1 MIKRLLQNGHGHA
14 KWLPAAFCNNVKFI
28 LKQLSSALLQIAHP
42 TKMSSIETQS
52 KTTANILLIAAVL
65 LAVSLMV
72 FLWHSS
78 NELVDDYR
86 AVNHAY
92 AVKGKLEIL
101 MNHVT
106 DGETGE
112 RGFLITGT
120 ESYLEPYHNYLSH
133 IDIDYSDLTKLT
145 AGDPPQRQQLA
156 LLQPLLLQRKELLS
170 HMIDLRREHNLVDL
184 ATNPEFASGKAVHDQ
199 IRAVVDGMI
208 ERERATIGQRDSDVA
223 SATSL
228 TQRAMAAV
236 ALGIACL
243 GIALFFSNWRDRAER
258 ARAKEALSTEK
269 EERER
274 LQVQLQQSVD
284 LMSRMSELSRIGG
297 WEFHTDTRKLSWSP
311 EVYRIHEVD
320 PRETLD
326 IDKALPFYPA
336 EAGSLMQAAFQNA
349 LEHGTSWDL
358 ELPFV
363 TARGRRLWVRT
374 IGAAHRRDG
383 VTWKLDGSF
392 QDITERKRAEE
403 DLYEAN
409 TQLSY
414 ERDRAEAASRAK
426 SQFLANMSHEIRTPM
441 NAILGMVQL
450 LGQTE
455 LSKRQNDYV
464 IKTERAAK
472 SLLEILNDI
481 LDFSKIEAD
490 KIVLDIQ
497 AFSLDKLM
505 RDLAVILSS
514 SLGKKDVEALL
525 DIDTQLPIHLKGD
538 SLRLQQVLVNL
549 AGNAVKFTERGT
561 IVVSLKLAGEDDTHI
576 TVEFAVSDTGI
587 GIPREQLQQIF
598 VGFSQGE
605 ASTTRRY
612 GGTGLGL
619 AISKRLV
626 GLMGGEL
633 KVESEPHQGS
643 RFHFS
648 LPFERAPLEG
658 SIQDKYN
665 EVALPGSTRSL
676 RTLVVDDS
684 DMARQILHNMIESLG
699 WHCDT
704 ADSGYQAMRAIQ
716 ANMER
721 GRNYDVIFMDWKM
734 PGMDGWQVTQ
744 HIRQAY
750 PAAAMPII
758 IMVSAYG
765 REVLAERLQN
775 EPMALDGFL
784 VKPVTAS
791 MLFDAVVDAK
801 AGNDSSAALRV
812 PQRVV
817 SKRLAGLRLLVVED
831 NAMNQQVACEL
842 LTGAGA
848 QVSLA
853 NNGRTGVDA
862 AISAEP
868 PFDAVLMDV
877 QMPEMDGYA
886 ATAAIRRHPRLKS
899 MPIIAMTANAMASDK
914 EACLAA
920 GMNDH
925 IGKPID
931 LDTLSQT
938 ILRHCKPQPGAPQAP
953 RAVETAPSVAVT
965 ATADTVPAISES
977 SQEELAKALQRM
989 GANAELYLKMANSF
1003 GPTAESM
1010 HDQLQSHIRNGET
1023 VDVTRVLHTL
1033 KGIARTMGA
1042 VELGNYVE
1050 REEKRIKQSGKLGSP
1065 ALARDVLLPLIQR
1078 HTEAALQFAQHLN
1091 KTGKRA
1097 SITANTQDK
1106 GKASEEAKHMLDEL
1120 NHLLEGR
1127 NLRALAVFGDFKERY
1142 QETLGLPLAPLEQ
1155 QLDKLDFRQAQLE
1168 LNALK
1173 ESLQ

>member
-1 MIKRLLQNGHGHA
+1 MQ
-14 KWLPAAFCNNVKFI
+14 
-28 LKQLSSALLQIAHP
+28 
-42 TKMSSIETQS
+42 MSSIDTQS
-52 KTTANILLIAAVL
+52 KNTANLVLIVVVL
-65 LAVSLMV
+65 LAVSLLV

-78 NELVDDYR
+78 NDLADDYR
-86 AVNHAY
+86 AVNHAH
-92 AVKGKLEIL
+92 AVKSKLETL

-120 ESYLEPYHNYLSH
+120 ESYLEPYRNYLSH
-133 IDIDYSDLTKLT
+133 IDADTDELNDLT
-145 AGDPPQRQQLA
+145 AEDPGQQQQLA
-156 LLQPLLLQRKELLS
+156 LLRPLLLERKKLLNR
-170 HMIDLRREHNLVDL
+170 MIDLRREHSLAELAVD
-184 ATNPEFASGKAVHDQ
+184 PEFANGKEVHDQ
-199 IRAVVDGMI
+199 IRSVVDNMI
-208 ERERATIGQRDSDVA
+208 ARERATIRQRDSDVA

-228 TQRAMAAV
+228 TRRAMTAV
-236 ALGIACL
+236 ALGVACL
-243 GIALFFSNWRDRAER
+243 GIALFFGNWRDRAER
-258 ARAKEALSTEK
+258 ARSREALHAEK
-269 EERER
+269 AERER
-274 LQVQLQQSVD
+274 LQEQLQQSVE
-284 LMSRMSELSRIGG
+284 LMNRMSELSHVGG
-297 WEFHTDTRKLSWSP
+297 WELLTDSRKLSWSP

-326 IDKALPFYPA
+326 IDKALPFYPG
-336 EAGSLMQAAFQNA
+336 EAGPLMQATFQNA
-349 LEHGTSWDL
+349 ITRGISWDL
-358 ELPFV
+358 ELPFI

-374 IGAAHRRDG
+374 IGVAHQRDG

-392 QDITERKRAEE
+392 QDITARKRADEA
-403 DLYEAN
+403 LHEAN
-409 TQLSY
+409 TQLAF

-441 NAILGMVQL
+441 NAVLGMVQL

-455 LSKRQNDYV
+455 LTKRQHDYV
-464 IKTERAAK
+464 LKTERAAK

-490 KIVLDIQ
+490 KMVLDVQ

-525 DIDTQLPIHLKGD
+525 DIDTRLPIHVKGD

-561 IVVSLKLAGEDDTHI
+561 IVVSLKLASEDNAHI
-576 TVEFAVSDTGI
+576 VVEFAVSDTGI
-587 GIPREQLQQIF
+587 GISREHLQQIF

-626 GLMGGEL
+626 ELMGGEL

-648 LPFERAPLEG
+648 LPFERATLEG
-658 SIQDKYN
+658 NIQDKYN
-665 EVALPGSTRSL
+665 EVTLPGATRSL

-684 DMARQILHNMIESLG
+684 DMARQVLHGMIEALG

-716 ANMER
+716 ASMER

-744 HIRQAY
+744 HIRQVY
-750 PAAAMPII
+750 PASAVPII

-812 PQRVV
+812 PQRSV

-831 NAMNQQVACEL
+831 NAMNQQVAYEL

-848 QVSLA
+848 QVSMA
-853 NNGRTGVDA
+853 NNGRAGVDA
-862 AISAEP
+862 ALSAEP
-868 PFDAVLMDV
+868 RFDAVLMDV
-877 QMPEMDGYA
+877 QMPEMDGYT
-886 ATAAIRRHPRLKS
+886 ATAEIRRHPRLVS

-931 LDTLSQT
+931 LDALAST
-938 ILRHCKPQPGAPQAP
+938 ILRHCKPQPDQAHAAH
-953 RAVETAPSVAVT
+953 AVAAVDETVEAAGSGEPLR
-965 ATADTVPAISES
+965 PES
-977 SQEELAKALQRM
+977 GQDELARALQRM
-989 GANAELYLKMANSF
+989 GGNTALYLNMANSF
-1003 GPTAESM
+1003 GPTAKTM
-1010 HDQLQSHIRNGET
+1010 HDQLQSHMRDGEIGE
-1023 VDVTRVLHTL
+1023 VTRVLHTL

-1042 VELGNYVE
+1042 TELGDYVE

-1065 ALARDVLLPLIQR
+1065 GLTADTLSPLIR
-1078 HTEAALQFAQHLN
+1078 HHTDTVLQFAQGLN
-1091 KTGKRA
+1091 KNEKRA
-1097 SITANTQDK
+1097 SIAASTQDK
-1106 GKASEEAKHMLDEL
+1106 GTASQEARDMLEEL

-1127 NLRALAVFGDFKERY
+1127 NMRALTVFGDFKERY
-1142 QETLGLPLAPLEQ
+1142 QEILGLGLAPLEQ
-1155 QLDKLDFRQAQLE
+1155 QLDKLDFRQAQNE
-1168 LNALK
+1168 LKALK

>member
-1 MIKRLLQNGHGHA
+1 
-14 KWLPAAFCNNVKFI
+14 
-28 LKQLSSALLQIAHP
+28 
-42 TKMSSIETQS
+42 MSSIDTQS
-52 KTTANILLIAAVL
+52 KNTANILLVAAVL
-65 LAVSLMV
+65 LAVSLLV

-78 NELVDDYR
+78 NDLVDDYR
-86 AVNHAY
+86 AANHSY
-92 AVKGKLEIL
+92 AVKGKLETL

-112 RGFLITGT
+112 RGFLITGS
-120 ESYLEPYHNYLSH
+120 ESYLAPYQHYLSH
-133 IDIDYSDLTKLT
+133 IDADYRELIELT
-145 AGDPPQRQQLA
+145 ADDPEQRRQLE
-156 LLQPLLLQRKELLS
+156 LLQPLLLERKKLLS
-170 HMIDLRREHNLVDL
+170 QMIDLRRNHSVQEL
-184 ATNPEFASGKAVHDQ
+184 AADPEFASGKAVHDQ
-199 IRAVVDGMI
+199 IRGVVDGMI
-208 ERERATIGQRDSDVA
+208 AREHATILQHDGDVA

-228 TQRAMAAV
+228 TRRAMSAV

-243 GIALFFSNWRDRAER
+243 GIALFFSNWRGRAER
-258 ARAKEALSTEK
+258 ASANEALLAEK
-269 EERER
+269 SQRER
-274 LQVQLQQSVD
+274 LQAQLQQSVD
-284 LMSRMSELSRIGG
+284 LMSRMSELSHVGG
-297 WEFHTDTRKLSWSP
+297 WEFLIDSRKLTWSP

-320 PRETLD
+320 PREALD

-336 EAGSLMQAAFQNA
+336 EAGPLMQAAFQNA
-349 LEHGTSWDL
+349 IEYGTSWDL

-374 IGAAHRRDG
+374 IGVAHRRDG
-383 VTWKLDGSF
+383 ITWKLEGSF
-392 QDITERKRAEE
+392 QDITARKKSDEA
-403 DLYEAN
+403 LHEAN
-409 TQLSY
+409 TQLAF

-455 LSKRQNDYV
+455 LSRRQLDYV
-464 IKTERAAK
+464 VKTERAAK
-472 SLLEILNDI
+472 SLLDILNDI

-490 KIVLDIQ
+490 KMLLEMQD
-497 AFSLDKLM
+497 FSLDKLM

-514 SLGKKDVEALL
+514 NLGKKDVEALL
-525 DIDTQLPIHLKGD
+525 DIDTRLPVHVRGD
-538 SLRLQQVLVNL
+538 ALRLQQVLVNL

-561 IVVSLKLAGEDDTHI
+561 IVVSLKLATEDNAHI
-576 TVEFAVSDTGI
+576 LIDFSVSDTGI
-587 GIPREQLQQIF
+587 GISREHLQQIF

-626 GLMGGEL
+626 ELMGGEL
-633 KVESEPHQGS
+633 KVESEPHKGS

-648 LPFERAPLEG
+648 LPFERAPLDG
-658 SIQDKYN
+658 NIQDKYN
-665 EVALPGSTRSL
+665 EVTLPGTARSL

-684 DMARQILHNMIESLG
+684 DMARQILHSMLEALG

-704 ADSGYQAMRAIQ
+704 ADSGYQAMRMIEA
-716 ANMER
+716 AAER

-744 HIRQAY
+744 HIRQVY
-750 PAAAMPII
+750 PAATVPII
-758 IMVSAYG
+758 IMVSAHG
-765 REVLAERLQN
+765 REVLAERLHS

-801 AGNDSSAALRV
+801 AGNEFSAALRV
-812 PQRVV
+812 PQRAV
-817 SKRLAGLRLLVVED
+817 SKRLTGLRLLVVED

-848 QVSLA
+848 QVDLA
-853 NNGRTGVDA
+853 ANGRAGVEA
-862 AISAEP
+862 VISAEP

-877 QMPEMDGYA
+877 QMPEMDGYT
-886 ATAAIRRHPRLKS
+886 ATAAIRRHPRLVS
-899 MPIIAMTANAMASDK
+899 MPIIAMTANAMAQDK

-931 LDTLSQT
+931 LDTLTAT
-938 ILRHCKPQPGAPQAP
+938 ILRHCKPPSNDSPTSYTVETRNAEPGAFPP
-953 RAVETAPSVAVT
+953 GTH
-965 ATADTVPAISES
+965 D
-977 SQEELAKALQRM
+977 ELAKALQRM
-989 GANAELYLKMANSF
+989 GGNAALYLNMANSF
-1003 GPTAESM
+1003 GPTAEAM
-1010 HDQLQSHIRNGET
+1010 QDQLQSHIQNGESGEAS
-1023 VDVTRVLHTL
+1023 RVLHTL

-1042 VELGNYVE
+1042 AELGDYVE
-1050 REEKRIKQSGKLGSP
+1050 REEKRIKQSGKLDSP
-1065 ALARDVLLPLIQR
+1065 ELARDALLPLIR
-1078 HTEAALQFAQHLN
+1078 HHCEAALHFAQSLN
-1091 KTGKRA
+1091 KTAKRA
-1097 SITANTQDK
+1097 SITTSPQDR
-1106 GKASEEAKHMLDEL
+1106 GAASLEARHMLEEL

-1142 QETLGLPLAPLEQ
+1142 AEVLGLPLAPLEQ

-1168 LNALK
+1168 LQALK